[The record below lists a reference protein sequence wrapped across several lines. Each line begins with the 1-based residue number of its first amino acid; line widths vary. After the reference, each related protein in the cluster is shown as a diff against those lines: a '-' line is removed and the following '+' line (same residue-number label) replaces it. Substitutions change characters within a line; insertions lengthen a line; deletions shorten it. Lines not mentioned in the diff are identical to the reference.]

1 MTEMSLRAKLMKL
14 VPGIISLFLFFL
26 SFLQPVSVIC
36 TLLLAGC
43 WLIHPHMKQSFHKA
57 TKNPALLLLISF
69 YVLHLISVLYSSNL
83 QYAFFDLQTK
93 LSFVFFPLFVSA
105 FTFEEKEVQR
115 FKDFFV
121 LGTIVG
127 SLLCLFFAIDA
138 YAESHNSAYFFYEH
152 YSQFMHPAYFTIYLN
167 VAILFVAEDLFS
179 ENQAKKIKWIRLLII
194 LFLFANIS
202 LLSSR
207 TATVTAFFTCLAFLL
222 MQLISNRRQKTSIVS
237 LAAVL
242 AIALM
247 FQLTS
252 VKFFNRY
259 TQVVEAIATPTIT
272 PAPTTDSTAVPQGES
287 NSTTIRIQIWKSAW
301 SLFGKNLLTG
311 VGAGDVHD
319 ELNKEYAR
327 NNFTRGPESAF
338 NSHNQ
343 FLGTAVALGIIGL
356 LVLIALL
363 ALPSLRAWQKKSWIY
378 VLFIAIIAL
387 NSMTEAIL
395 ERQAAILLFAFFF
408 SLFAVS
414 VYNRSEEAV

>member
-43 WLIHPHMKQSFHKA
+43 WLIHPQMKQSFHKA

-93 LSFVFFPLFVSA
+93 LSFVFFPFFVSA
-105 FTFEEKEVQR
+105 FAFGEKEVER
-115 FKDFFV
+115 CKYFFV
-121 LGTIVG
+121 AGTIVA

-138 YAESHNSAYFFYEH
+138 YGESHNSAYFFYEH
-152 YSQFMHPAYFTIYLN
+152 YSHFMHPAYFTIYLN
-167 VAILFVAEDLFS
+167 LAILFLAEGIFS
-179 ENQAKKIKWIRLLII
+179 ASQTKKIKWVRLLVI

-202 LLSSR
+202 MLSSR
-207 TATVTAFFTCLAFLL
+207 TATVTAFFTCLAYLL
-222 MQLISNRRQKTSIVS
+222 IQVISNRRQSTSIVS
-237 LAAVL
+237 FAAVI
-242 AIALM
+242 AVALM

-252 VKFFNRY
+252 VKFFDRY
-259 TQVVEAIATPTIT
+259 TQVVEAIS
-272 PAPTTDSTAVPQGES
+272 APTATQAITNDTIHVQPAES
-287 NSTTIRIQIWKSAW
+287 NSTTIRLQIWTSAW
-301 SLFGKNLLTG
+301 SLFSKNLLTG

-319 ELNKEYAR
+319 ELNKEYTR
-327 NNFTRGPESAF
+327 NNFTRGPEQAF
-338 NSHNQ
+338 NPHNQ

-363 ALPSLRAWQKKSWIY
+363 TLPALRAWQKKSWIY
-378 VLFIAIIAL
+378 VLFIAIFAL
-387 NSMTEAIL
+387 NSMTESIL

-408 SLFAVS
+408 CVFAVS
-414 VYNRSEEAV
+414 VYNSGEEAS